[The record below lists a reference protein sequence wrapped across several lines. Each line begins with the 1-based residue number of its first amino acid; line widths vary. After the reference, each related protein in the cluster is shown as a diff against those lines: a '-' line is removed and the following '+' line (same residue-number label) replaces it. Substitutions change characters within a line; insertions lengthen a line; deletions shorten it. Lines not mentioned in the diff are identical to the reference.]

1 MQFTTLGEKS
11 LPAVLLIHGMLSS
24 GDDPLIFGKY
34 LADDYYVISPTLDG
48 HANDGSE
55 LESAEKEAEKICKYC
70 IKLYSTRLRLYFT
83 GKSESK

>member
-34 LADDYYVISPTLDG
+34 LADDYYVISPTLT
-48 HANDGSE
+48 ATQMTEVSSKA
-55 LESAEKEAEKICKYC
+55 LKRKQKRYA
-70 IKLYSTRLRLYFT
+70 ST
-83 GKSESK
+83 